1 MPVTSVLT
9 MDVVLSNSLAQP
21 RVTTALLGLFAALA
35 LVLAAVGLFG
45 VVSYTATQ
53 RTHEVGIRM
62 ALGAQRGD
70 VLRMI
75 LRQGLGLSIAGVILG
90 LICALAVTRLL
101 THLVPS
107 VQPGDPLTLTA
118 VSALLLGVALLASFL
133 PAWRATQVDPL
144 VALRH
149 E

>member
-1 MPVTSVLT
+1 

>member
-1 MPVTSVLT
+1 
-9 MDVVLSNSLAQP
+9 
-21 RVTTALLGLFAALA
+21 LLGLFAALA
-35 LVLAAVGLFG
+35 LMLAAVGLYG

-70 VLRMI
+70 VLRLI
-75 LRQGLGLSIAGVILG
+75 LRQGLGLSIAGVVIG
-90 LICALAVTRLL
+90 LICALGVTRLL
-101 THLVPS
+101 THLIPS
-107 VQPGDPLTLTA
+107 VEPGDPLTLTA
-118 VSALLLGVALLASFL
+118 VSALLLSVALLASFL
-133 PAWRATQVDPL
+133 PAWRATKVDPL